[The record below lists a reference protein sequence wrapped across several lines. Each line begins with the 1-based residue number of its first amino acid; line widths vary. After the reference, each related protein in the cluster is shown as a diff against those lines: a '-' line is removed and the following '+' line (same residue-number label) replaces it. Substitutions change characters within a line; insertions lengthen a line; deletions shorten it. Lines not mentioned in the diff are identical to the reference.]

1 MSILD
6 FIHAQ
11 NLYQQDELVFFGG
24 SFNPWHEGHSECLRL
39 LKSNLPVIVIPDH
52 NPYKELITDKD
63 LNLKSLKDK
72 INSLRDNT
80 YLYEGFFNKNTK
92 NPTAYWI
99 KQIHEHLPQQ
109 KLSLL
114 MGFDTFNALEKW
126 IDAKELINNLS
137 SLYIASRLENE
148 DHRQKQ
154 IDVIININPR
164 IVINFLGKHD
174 YEELSSTKLRELK

>member
-1 MSILD
+1 LSLLN
-6 FIHAQ
+6 FIQSHHLSDQ
-11 NLYQQDELVFFGG
+11 KELVFFGG

-39 LKSNLPVIVIPDH
+39 LQTDIPVIVIPDH

-63 LNLKSLKDK
+63 LNLDKLRDK
-72 INSLRDNT
+72 ISGLRKNT
-80 YLYEGFFNKNTK
+80 YLYTGFFDKNTK

-99 KQIHEHLPQQ
+99 KDLKQSLPQT

-148 DHRQKQ
+148 EHRHKQ
-154 IDVIININPR
+154 IDVIHRINSNLL
-164 IVINFLGKHD
+164 INFLGKHK
-174 YEELSSTKLRELK
+174 YEDLSSTQIRENK